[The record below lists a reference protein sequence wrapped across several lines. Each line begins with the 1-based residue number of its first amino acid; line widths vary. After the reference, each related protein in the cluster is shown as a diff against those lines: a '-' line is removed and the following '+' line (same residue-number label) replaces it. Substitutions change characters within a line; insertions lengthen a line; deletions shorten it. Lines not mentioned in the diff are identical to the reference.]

1 MHPKWIVFPFLHVI
15 DMASKLL
22 DNAIMLTNS
31 SYRVI
36 AMSSNEELNDPHFNE
51 GIRNKARR

>member
-1 MHPKWIVFPFLHVI
+1 MDCLSFLHVI

-51 GIRNKARR
+51 GI

>member
-1 MHPKWIVFPFLHVI
+1 
-15 DMASKLL
+15 MASKLL